1 MYQEIMC
8 DFGNI
13 RDAYRLAHR
22 GKSDVPEVIEFDEHL
37 AYNLHHLRK
46 KLIAKKWDE
55 IFRYYNFKIKEPKE
69 RSVDALTFEG
79 RIVQHILCDR
89 ILRPWFEKRLVK
101 ENAACRQGKGTTYAM
116 ELLKKGMRKALRRE
130 GCYVL
135 KADVRKYFPSIDRE
149 ILKKLVSDLPDA
161 EIRELLYY
169 VIDNCPTDAG
179 IPIGNQSSQWFAL
192 CYLDAADRII
202 KTREGVV
209 AYVRYMDDLIVLA
222 GKDTLIRLLG
232 DLREHLRRERR
243 LEFNGKT
250 QISPLRDGVSF
261 LGWRF
266 VPHGMRVVVRVD
278 GSKRKARIRKARG
291 IVAAYHAGAKTFREF
306 CDAVR
311 SMAVNLSYG
320 DTYRWRQRY
329 GLKG

>member
-1 MYQEIMC
+1 MC

-13 RDAYRLAHR
+13 LDAYRLAHR
-22 GKSDVPEVIEFDEHL
+22 GKSEAPEVVEFDKNRI
-37 AYNLHHLRK
+37 YNLRKLQK
-46 KLIAKKWDE
+46 KLAEKRWSE
-55 IFRYYNFKIKEPKE
+55 IFEYYNFIVSRPKR
-69 RSVDALTFEG
+69 RSIDALTFEG

-89 ILRPWFEKRLVK
+89 ILRPWFERRLVV
-101 ENAACRQGKGTTYAM
+101 ENAACRQGKGTTYAT
-116 ELLKKGMRKALRRE
+116 ELLKKGMRKALRR
-130 GCYVL
+130 GDCYVL
-135 KADVRKYFPSIDRE
+135 KADVRKYFPSIDRW
-149 ILKKLVSDLPDA
+149 ILKRLVDGFPDA
-161 EIRELLYY
+161 EIREFLHFI
-169 VIDNCPTDAG
+169 IDNCPTDAG

-243 LEFNGKT
+243 LEFNSKT

-278 GSKRKARIRKARG
+278 GGKRKARIRKARG

-311 SMAVNLSYG
+311 SMVVNLSYG